1 MNFEQR
7 TKVVDY
13 NHIPR
18 LELYK
23 QWCKGKKVLH
33 IGCVDWPFHP
43 ENNLHIALQDVA
55 EYADGYDINQERYK
69 LLDPYI
75 KEDAELWVDLP
86 NASHGVNSNYDVV
99 LIPEVIEHVDDLPKF
114 FWQMDEIP
122 TKQYIVTVP
131 CAVQCAQHSFGVD
144 GNEVV
149 EVVHP
154 EHLCWYSPYTLKK
167 TIETY
172 TNWKIDFM
180 FWSNGISCGAVC
192 TKNA

>member
-18 LELYK
+18 MELYK
-23 QWCKGKKVLH
+23 QWCTGKKVLH
-33 IGCVDWPFHP
+33 IGCVDWPFSA
-43 ENNLHIALQDVA
+43 ENNLHIELQKWA
-55 EYADGYDINQERYK
+55 EYADGYDIQQDRYK
-69 LLDPYI
+69 LLDPFI
-75 KEDAELWVDLP
+75 KEESELWTDLP
-86 NASHGVNSNYDVV
+86 NEEWGYSEKYDVI
-99 LIPEVIEHVDDLPKF
+99 LIPEVIEHVEDLLSF
-114 FWQMDEIP
+114 FVAMNNIP
-122 TKQYIVTVP
+122 TKQYIITVP
-131 CAVQCAQHSFGVD
+131 CAIQCSQHSFGLEND
-144 GNEVV
+144 EVI

-180 FWSNGISCGAVC
+180 FWNNGISVGCVA
-192 TKNA
+192 TKHA

>member
-1 MNFEQR
+1 MEFTQR
-7 TKVVDY
+7 TKVIDY

-43 ENNLHIALQDVA
+43 ENNLHIELQKYA
-55 EYADGYDINQERYK
+55 ECADGYDINYERYE
-69 LLDPYI
+69 LLDPYL
-75 KEDAELWVDLP
+75 KNDSELWLDLP
-86 NASHGVNSNYDVV
+86 NLKYDVV
-99 LIPEVIEHVDDLPKF
+99 LIPEVLEHVTDLPSF
-114 FWQMDEIP
+114 FEDMAALD
-122 TKQYIVTVP
+122 TKQYIITVP
-131 CAVQCAQHSFGVD
+131 CAVQCAQHSFGVEGD
-144 GNEVV
+144 EVV

-180 FWSNGISCGAVC
+180 FWNNNISCGAVA
-192 TKNA
+192 TKE

>member
-1 MNFEQR
+1 MDFEQR

-23 QWCKGKKVLH
+23 AWCAGKKVLH
-33 IGCVDWPFHP
+33 IGCVDWPFYP
-43 ENNLHIALQDVA
+43 ENNLHIALQEVTDFC
-55 EYADGYDINQERYK
+55 DGYDSRNDRYS
-69 LLDPYI
+69 LLRPHLKNDS
-75 KEDAELWVDLP
+75 ELFVDTYQILQCQ
-86 NASHGVNSNYDVV
+86 YDVV
-99 LIPEVIEHVDDLPKF
+99 LIPEVVEHVEDLFSF
-114 FWQMDEIP
+114 FHVMSHIN

-131 CAVQCAQHSFGVD
+131 CAIQCAQHSFGIEED
-144 GNEVV
+144 TVV

-154 EHLCWYSPYTLKK
+154 EHLCWYSPYTLRN

-180 FWSNGISCGAVC
+180 FWNNGISVGAIC
-192 TKNA
+192 TKG